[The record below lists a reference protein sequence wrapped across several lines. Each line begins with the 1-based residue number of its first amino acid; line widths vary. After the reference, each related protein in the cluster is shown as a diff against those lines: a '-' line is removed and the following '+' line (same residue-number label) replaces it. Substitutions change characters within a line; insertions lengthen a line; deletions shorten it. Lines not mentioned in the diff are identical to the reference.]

1 MNSIS
6 IEIVFTLLLNALPII
21 IMVIPWIFIRKKAFG
36 KLYFRIMMGIIIFYL
51 IYWVLP
57 IIFQFNKA
65 PDELGLSSN
74 EETLSLSYILI
85 HFSSLIMQFIQ
96 YPLITLPF
104 IFFLAPIITF
114 LIVLNRLRKEEGS
127 VSDNLQKISYDYKKS
142 PFRQIKDEL
151 LNGGWVREKEILKV
165 IVVLLPISL
174 YLLQVILKITGLEA
188 YSLQNSET
196 ALGWFLE
203 ILFAYLAVLIFAIE
217 LLSSSKLSLKG
228 RYFGENIREQT
239 YKSLYIVGLPIS
251 VLSIILFLV
260 DNRTSID
267 IIFYFLAYSLMGS
280 VIFILFLKIFEPISV
295 LILIKLIDWWKRK
308 RENINK
314 INKNNFYYGIVFG
327 LIAVFGYIIVTY
339 FSFNILY
346 SIYFPEGEAYSNYLI
361 NQSLYDAVNPSLF
374 DAASL
379 DLMIIFNAIGTTLL
393 PLIIT
398 TIVLLYC
405 FRYTKSL
412 STGTSTF
419 LIVIVTLSVLFSFI
433 HFLPLINYAEEYW
446 VTGRVSYTFLFDIR
460 FFTLRTALLDARLE
474 GILAFL
480 AIPFLYGR
488 MVFAILIWGLM
499 AFYLS
504 KKFRSKNIQIEEK
517 VMEKIFY
524 STVRDYLTLEEYNEE
539 KNRFL
544 ISKNLK
550 GSKDALEHVREE
562 VKTLMDNLSE
572 QKLLNNLKPAGQKE
586 SERFYYTLKYL
597 FKNNLILLWESEFSY
612 TFEIVKKQGLYII
625 YDDGRGVYDYQFSKE
640 SETDQDAGLISGM
653 FSAITSFVK
662 ETTKSTEALQKIDH
676 GDITIL
682 IEYGDK
688 IFGALFVKGDE
699 TSEVRYQLREFV
711 RKFETNNKETL
722 KDWSGALAPFQN
734 TEKLVEEIFKSE

>member
-1 MNSIS
+1 MDSIS

-21 IMVIPWIFIRKKAFG
+21 IMVIPWILIRKKAFG
-36 KLYFRIMMGIIIFYL
+36 KLYFRVMMGIIIFYL

-57 IIFQFNKA
+57 IIFQYNKA
-65 PDELGLSSN
+65 PDELGIGSN

-85 HFSSLIMQFIQ
+85 HFTSLIMQFIQ

-127 VSDNLQKISYDYKKS
+127 ISDNLQKISYDYKKS
-142 PFRQIKDEL
+142 PFKQIKDEL
-151 LNGGWVREKEILKV
+151 LNGDWVREREILKV

-203 ILFAYLAVLIFAIE
+203 IIFAYLAVLIFAIE

-228 RYFGENIREQT
+228 RYFGESIREQT
-239 YKSLYIVGLPIS
+239 YKSLYTVGLPIS
-251 VLSIILFLV
+251 LLSIILFLV
-260 DNRTSID
+260 DNSTSID

-308 RENINK
+308 RENLNK
-314 INKNNFYYGIVFG
+314 INKNNLYYGIIFG

-379 DLMIIFNAIGTTLL
+379 DLMIIFNAIGTTIL

-412 STGTSTF
+412 STATSTF
-419 LIVIVTLSVLFSFI
+419 LIVIVALSVLFSLI
-433 HFLPLINYAEEYW
+433 QFLPLINYAEEYW
-446 VTGRVSYTFLFDIR
+446 VTGRVSYTFLLDIR

-474 GILAFL
+474 GILGIL

-488 MVFAILIWGLM
+488 TVFAMVIWGLM

-504 KKFRSKNIQIEEK
+504 KKFRRENIQLEDK

-524 STVRDYLTLEEYNEE
+524 STVSDYLTLEE
-539 KNRFL
+539 
-544 ISKNLK
+544 
-550 GSKDALEHVREE
+550 
-562 VKTLMDNLSE
+562 
-572 QKLLNNLKPAGQKE
+572 
-586 SERFYYTLKYL
+586 
-597 FKNNLILLWESEFSY
+597 
-612 TFEIVKKQGLYII
+612 
-625 YDDGRGVYDYQFSKE
+625 
-640 SETDQDAGLISGM
+640 
-653 FSAITSFVK
+653 
-662 ETTKSTEALQKIDH
+662 
-676 GDITIL
+676 
-682 IEYGDK
+682 
-688 IFGALFVKGDE
+688 
-699 TSEVRYQLREFV
+699 
-711 RKFETNNKETL
+711 
-722 KDWSGALAPFQN
+722 
-734 TEKLVEEIFKSE
+734 